1 MVYHHHF
8 RLNINGLVSRY
19 ILMLVHEHSVGVIPI
34 VFGTYFALNSLPWSM
49 PVDTDHKMFLTSKLE
64 RQ

>member
-1 MVYHHHF
+1 MVYRHHF
-8 RLNINGLVSRY
+8 RLNINGLESRY
-19 ILMLVHEHSVGVIPI
+19 ILMAIQIHSYCMIPI